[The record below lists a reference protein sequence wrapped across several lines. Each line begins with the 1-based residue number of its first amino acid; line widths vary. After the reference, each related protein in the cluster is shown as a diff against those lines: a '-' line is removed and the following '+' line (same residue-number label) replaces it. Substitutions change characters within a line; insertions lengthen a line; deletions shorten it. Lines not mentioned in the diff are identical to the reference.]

1 MELTTSLSKSGL
13 FTSREDKKDQVETYF
28 KEEIKAGSSIYTKSM
43 FKSKKFTNNQN
54 LVSNVSCLKYYI
66 IISNQVEMLKASKN
80 FLINILERKQQL
92 RQVINDERYFWQHK
106 Q

>member
-54 LVSNVSCLKYYI
+54 LVSNVSCLKYYSK
-66 IISNQVEMLKASKN
+66 SNCKSRIFRNFRTIHQRVKLKEY
-80 FLINILERKQQL
+80 LIMIGLNSTI
-92 RQVINDERYFWQHK
+92 
-106 Q
+106 